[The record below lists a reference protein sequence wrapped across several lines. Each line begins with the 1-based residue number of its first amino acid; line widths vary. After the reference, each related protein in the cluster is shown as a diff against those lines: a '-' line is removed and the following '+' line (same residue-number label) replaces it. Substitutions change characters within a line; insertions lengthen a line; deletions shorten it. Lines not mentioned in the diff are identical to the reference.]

1 MGKIYTKHGDDGTT
15 ALLGGERVPKTDVR
29 VEANGAID
37 EVVALLGLVRA
48 HRLETDCARNL
59 LEAIQ
64 QQLMRLMAHVA
75 ASGETPLT
83 GMGPILAQMETAI
96 DMQTGGRKFSF
107 VVPGA
112 DVAEAW
118 LHVVRTKART
128 AERRL
133 WAVHA
138 VYPLSAVAMQF
149 MNRLSDYLFV
159 LAESGQSE

>member
-37 EVVALLGLVRA
+37 ELVALLGLVRA
-48 HRLETDCARNL
+48 HRPETDCARNL

-64 QQLMRLMAHVA
+64 
-75 ASGETPLT
+75 
-83 GMGPILAQMETAI
+83 
-96 DMQTGGRKFSF
+96 QTGGRKFSF

-118 LHVVRTKART
+118 LHVVRTRART